1 MYRIGQDVSENFGKF
16 ARTPALQSAILDL
29 AVQIACL
36 ALLAYWTFVLVEP
49 FHTIIIWSVILAV
62 VLYPFFEWTVS
73 RLHLRRALAA
83 LLVTIL
89 CLLILLGPATW
100 LGLSLIETLRTLAER
115 LGSGDIAVPPP
126 PDAVKNWPLIG
137 DNTYAFWSL
146 ASTNLKAALVQIG
159 PQLRPLS
166 GTLLGLA
173 GSAGMSMLKFVVA
186 MVISG
191 FLLLPGPTFV
201 NSARTVL
208 RRITARRGDE
218 FVDLIGATI
227 RNLARGV
234 IGLSLLQALL
244 AGVGFIVAG
253 VPAAGLL
260 SFLILVLG
268 IIQVDA
274 LVVVIPLIVWSWIKM
289 DTTAALIFS
298 AYMVP
303 VGLLNNLLR
312 PFVMAHG
319 LKTPMPVIFIGVI
332 GGILAHGV
340 IGVFVGPVIFA
351 IAWELLRA
359 WTSEAANIRKA
370 VSVRAETDK

>member
-370 VSVRAETDK
+370 VSVGAETDK